1 MTHAGRVQVDG
12 ILGLARPILTF
23 MLEAL
28 HSLGFITGGVAAG
41 AIGWSGNPLALWQ
54 PWVAWVRQR
63 SGARAHVCATPV
75 VEVEGVKVAP
85 LICYEQP
92 IVVLAIQ
99 EAGRASLGIS
109 VRSLSSPI
117 DR

>member
-1 MTHAGRVQVDG
+1 
-12 ILGLARPILTF
+12 

-41 AIGWSGNPLALWQ
+41 AIGCSGNPLALWQ
-54 PWVAWVRQR
+54 PWLAWVGQR

-85 LICYEQP
+85 LIFYEQP
-92 IVVLAIQ
+92 IDRRPCHPRGGPREPGHLCSVSIQ
-99 EAGRASLGIS
+99 
-109 VRSLSSPI
+109 PN
-117 DR
+117 